1 MARSLSGNYPVHM
14 WPTCV
19 HVQVQCFLQPNFR
32 TVRMFPAAYLNQA
45 GINPGQGPVG
55 GVPLHA
61 QTANI
66 RMDF

>member
-1 MARSLSGNYPVHM
+1 
-14 WPTCV
+14 
-19 HVQVQCFLQPNFR
+19 
-32 TVRMFPAAYLNQA
+32 MFPAAYLNQA